1 MTRHCFADSLGV
13 GDRESREVAPV
24 EERETIRPNVYDD
37 RQVAQRYDAAR
48 ALPVATLDLWMHTL
62 QQLIPQPIDRIV
74 DVGCGTGRFTCAL
87 ATTFGCATLG
97 IDPAG
102 PMLQAARATHGP
114 AMHWV
119 QAAAE
124 AIPVVSDTVDV
135 VWLSQ
140 VMHHLQDWTVVCR
153 ELHRVLRSDGYMVV
167 RNGTQETNAMMPWLR
182 CFPEAAA
189 LEQRRIPSRQAMID
203 QITAHAYD
211 FVALRTVWQAFASS
225 AGAYYD
231 KIAQRGLS
239 SLISI
244 SDGAFASG
252 LQRLRVWANAQPG
265 HASVYEPVDVFV
277 FAAA

>member
-1 MTRHCFADSLGV
+1 M
-13 GDRESREVAPV
+13 
-24 EERETIRPNVYDD
+24 PNVYDD
-37 RQVAQRYDAAR
+37 IRVAQRYDAAR
-48 ALPVATLDLWMHTL
+48 ALPAATLDLWMHTL

-74 DVGCGTGRFTCAL
+74 DLGCGTGRFTGAL
-87 ATTFGCATLG
+87 ATTFGCSTLG

-102 PMLQAARATHGP
+102 PMVQAARSTHGP

-124 AIPVVSDTVDV
+124 AIPVVSDSVDL

-140 VMHHLQDWTVVCR
+140 VMHHLPDWSAVCR
-153 ELHRVLRSDGYMVV
+153 ELHRVLRSGGYLVV

-182 CFPEAAA
+182 CFPEAFA
-189 LEQRRIPSRQAMID
+189 LEQRRMPSRQAMID
-203 QITAHAYD
+203 RITAYAYD
-211 FVALRTVWQAFASS
+211 FVVLHTVWQAFASS
-225 AGAYYD
+225 VEAYYN

-252 LQRLRVWANAQPG
+252 LQRLRVWANDQP
-265 HASVYEPVDVFV
+265 ANVPVYEPVDVFV
-277 FAAA
+277 FSAAASIALQHVQLRC

>member
-1 MTRHCFADSLGV
+1 LCNSEA
-13 GDRESREVAPV
+13 EVAPI
-24 EERETIRPNVYDD
+24 EENETLMPNVYDD

-48 ALPVATLDLWMHTL
+48 ALPVASLDLWMHTL
-62 QQLIPQPIDRIV
+62 QQLIPPPMDCIV
-74 DVGCGTGRFTCAL
+74 DVGCGTGRFTGAL

-102 PMLQAARATHGP
+102 PMLQVARATHGP

-124 AIPVVSDTVDV
+124 AMPVMSDAVDV

-140 VMHHLQDWTVVCR
+140 VMHHLQDWAVVCR
-153 ELHRVLRSDGYMVV
+153 ELHRILRSGGYMVV
-167 RNGTQETNAMMPWLR
+167 RNGMQETNAMMSWLR
-182 CFPEAAA
+182 CFPEAFAV
-189 LEQRRIPSRQAMID
+189 EQRRTPSRQAMID
-203 QITAHAYD
+203 QITVHAYD
-211 FVALRTVWQAFASS
+211 FVVLRTVWQAFASS

-244 SDGAFASG
+244 SDDAFAAG
-252 LQRLRVWANAQPG
+252 LQRLRVWVNAQPV
-265 HASVYEPVDVFV
+265 HVPVYEPVDVFV
-277 FAAA
+277 FAAACQG